1 VSAVVLQSATDRLH
15 AIYSGAPG
23 PSGLSVTLHD
33 GMLGT
38 VPLVSIPGL

>member
-1 VSAVVLQSATDRLH
+1 MH
-15 AIYSGAPG
+15 AIYTGAPG

-38 VPLVSIPGL
+38 QQLLSLPGL